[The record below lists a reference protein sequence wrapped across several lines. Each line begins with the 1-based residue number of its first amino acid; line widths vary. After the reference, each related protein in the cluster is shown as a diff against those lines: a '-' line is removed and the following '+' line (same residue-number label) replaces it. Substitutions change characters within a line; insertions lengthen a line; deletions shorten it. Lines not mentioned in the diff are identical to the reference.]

1 MKEFI
6 DPEEFFLKIDKNDSI
21 LGRIIIH
28 STFQED
34 GTKLYNSEID
44 IVQRETKKIWN
55 HIGFIFGISSRE
67 EAIEEAVQKIA
78 DFLKEK
84 TSCWP

>member
-6 DPEEFFLKIDKNDSI
+6 DPEEFFLKIDKNDYI

-44 IVQRETKKIWN
+44 IVQRETKKIWH

-67 EAIEEAVQKIA
+67 EAIDRAVQKMA
-78 DFLKEK
+78 DFLKEE
-84 TSCWP
+84 TSRWP